1 MMTSWYG
8 HTFFFVGIYEGNPTV
23 IDDFFHKVPV
33 MQSFDVFFFVSL
45 NELFK
50 KQLGWQ
56 LYRMLMWHH
65 YNVHVS
71 PLCLQEINKQ
81 R

>member
-1 MMTSWYG
+1 MDTLSSLLASMGEIQQSLM
-8 HTFFFVGIYEGNPTV
+8 I
-23 IDDFFHKVPV
+23 FFHKVPV

-71 PLCLQEINKQ
+71 PLRLQEINNK